1 MRRRTPSASSAAPI
15 AVVTSPAPII
25 GTDKFLWSPSIRVLA
40 PTIPEIASASPS
52 GPRIAPVTMRGVPR
66 DGGPF
71 VAGSGP
77 ASSTYSG
84 TCPGGP
90 QLGSAPASG
99 ACRIVQRRSSSGFE
113 RGDVTGVTAD
123 SAASGFALSD
133 VTGVASLLVAAS
145 VTAGTS
151 DARAR
156 CGRAPYGD
164 AATLSNGVSVTAA
177 PRIAAIIARLMAR
190 IFAQPSPPS
199 TVKLRYPRSPIMA
212 LPRLNGTLTP
222 TGSPRYD
229 QLFAG
234 QLVSVILS
242 VGFDEYGSN
251 RPIDDQ
257 IKAGVLSRGFRLDTD
272 TALAR
277 LTAGKRGLPARPGD
291 LYFGPGL
298 ARDSAGRPVDVVL
311 TLALSGD
318 GSAGGDVATTYLDGL
333 GRCDIAAYG
342 GHGRYGTGPDFD
354 YNFTADLVDE
364 HGVITASFSEYKD
377 LEEALTAM
385 ARAHGRTALGEYRL
399 LTKQRRLVIRRIN
412 SGNLVVNLRNYHA
425 GEFGSHLMVDQLA
438 TDANI
443 RRMSKQKF
451 DKRYRIWLFNGCR
464 THDYFYN
471 LRKLNPAI
479 NAGGLDLVGTR
490 RVVYWNAIGDSLLAY
505 LDGLLARDNHKNLID
520 RIAAVNPVDDSDGEK
535 GPSHVVDVAH

>member
-1 MRRRTPSASSAAPI
+1 LNRFRRRTPSASSAAPI
-15 AVVTSPAPII
+15 AVDTSPAPII
-25 GTDKFLWSPSIRVLA
+25 GTDKFLCSPSIRVLA

-52 GPRIAPVTMRGVPR
+52 GPRIPPVTMRAVPR

-71 VAGSGP
+71 VSGSGP
-77 ASSTYSG
+77 ASSAYSG

-99 ACRIVQRRSSSGFE
+99 AWRIVQRRSSSGFD
-113 RGDVTGVTAD
+113 RGEDDGDGVSD
-123 SAASGFALSD
+123 FAPSD
-133 VTGVASLLVAAS
+133 VVGAS
-145 VTAGTS
+145 VIAGTS
-151 DARAR
+151 DVRAF

-164 AATLSNGVSVTAA
+164 AATCSNGVSVAAA
-177 PRIAAIIARLMAR
+177 PRIAAIVARLMAR

-199 TVKLRYPRSPIMA
+199 TVKLRYPRSATMA

-234 QLVSVILS
+234 QLVSMIFS

-257 IKAGVLSRGFRLDTD
+257 LKASLLSRGFRVDTD

-277 LTAGKRGLPARPGD
+277 LAAGKRGAPARPGD

-311 TLALSGD
+311 SLALSGD
-318 GSAGGDVATTYLDGL
+318 GSAGGDVASAYLDGL
-333 GRCDIAAYG
+333 GRCDVAAYG

-364 HGVITASFSEYKD
+364 HGDITSSFSEYKD
-377 LEEALTAM
+377 LEEALTEM
-385 ARAHGRTALGEYRL
+385 ARAHGRTVLGQYRVL
-399 LTKQRRLVIRRIN
+399 IKQRRLVIRRIN
-412 SGNLVVNLRNYHA
+412 SGNLVINLRNYHA

-490 RVVYWNAIGDSLLAY
+490 RVVYWHAIGDSMLAF

-520 RIAAVNPVDDSDGEK
+520 RMSAVNPFYDSDGEK
-535 GPSHVVDVAH
+535 GLSHVVDVAR